1 NLSEFSTGPSTYIQ
15 FLRRYLSISTL
26 KTWPGN
32 NLLIILDLGSGF
44 VRNARNPSGVFS
56 TTAHMSGFSVACAD
70 IAISSA
76 ATPVGKILR
85 ILLSLR
91 ESHAARPAACAAR
104 LPDQIPPRQRLRPPS
119 HSALQGSRGKPPAA
133 RCKNVRRGS
142 FILNLPSHH
151 SITSSATEQRYELA
165 SLHSIPSSAR
175 AMAIG
180 ECREEHHV
188 EGRAR

>member
-32 NLLIILDLGSGF
+32 NLVIILDLGSGF

-70 IAISSA
+70 IAISGA
-76 ATPVGKILR
+76 ATPVDNILR
-85 ILLSLR
+85 ILLSWR

-104 LPDQIPPRQRLRPPS
+104 LADQTPERRGRGPTS
-119 HSALQGSRGKPPAA
+119 HWAVKRSRGKPPAA

-142 FILNLPSHH
+142 FILNLPSHLAI
-151 SITSSATEQRYELA
+151 SSSATEQRYERA
-165 SLHSIPSSAR
+165 SLHSIASSAR
-175 AMAIG
+175 AMASG
-180 ECREEHHV
+180 ECR
-188 EGRAR
+188 

>member
-1 NLSEFSTGPSTYIQ
+1 MCHLSEFSTRPSTYIQ
-15 FLRRYLSISTL
+15 FLLRYLSISTL

-70 IAISSA
+70 IDISSA

-91 ESHAARPAACAAR
+91 EPASLRFGPVAAEATAQA
-104 LPDQIPPRQRLRPPS
+104 IFLREAFQAS
-119 HSALQGSRGKPPAA
+119 LEDWGFPAA
-133 RCKNVRRGS
+133 RR
-142 FILNLPSHH
+142 
-151 SITSSATEQRYELA
+151 
-165 SLHSIPSSAR
+165 
-175 AMAIG
+175 
-180 ECREEHHV
+180 
-188 EGRAR
+188 

>member
-1 NLSEFSTGPSTYIQ
+1 MCHLSEFSTRPSTYIQ
-15 FLRRYLSISTL
+15 FLLRYLSISTF

-56 TTAHMSGFSVACAD
+56 TTAHMFRFSVACAD
-70 IAISSA
+70 IAIRSA

-104 LPDQIPPRQRLRPPS
+104 LPDQIPPRQQRLRPPS
-119 HSALQGSRGKPPAA
+119 HSAPQRSRG
-133 RCKNVRRGS
+133 
-142 FILNLPSHH
+142 I
-151 SITSSATEQRYELA
+151 
-165 SLHSIPSSAR
+165 AR
-175 AMAIG
+175 AL
-180 ECREEHHV
+180 CRSRNISSRNICV
-188 EGRAR
+188 FRPASTLQRNNNDVV